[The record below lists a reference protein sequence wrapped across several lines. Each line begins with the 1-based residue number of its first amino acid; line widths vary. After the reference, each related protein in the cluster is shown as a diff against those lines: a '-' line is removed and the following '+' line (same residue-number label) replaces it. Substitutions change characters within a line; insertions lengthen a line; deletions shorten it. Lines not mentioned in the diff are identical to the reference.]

1 MAGRWLARGEI
12 ECAMR
17 GIVAAGASEVETYKD
32 RYVAYDYTIV
42 RVDCLATRLV
52 LYCARRPAN
61 ALD

>member
-1 MAGRWLARGEI
+1 
-12 ECAMR
+12 MR